1 MFGFRLGYEVV
12 GRTTPGEGTT
22 NKNSHTGNTGN
33 KSTCLLFA
41 FVKSLSKQDGQ
52 DREEKEKERES
63 EERKKERKR
72 ASGGRAA
79 PQFWLQMGNAC
90 ACDR

>member
-12 GRTTPGEGTT
+12 GRTTPGED

-33 KSTCLLFA
+33 KKTLIFCFCEI
-41 FVKSLSKQDGQ
+41 FEHGQ